1 MAFRGKPIEEA
12 INICESKDWALEFS
26 SGLPHRADMARVYE
40 TCNLTRMPH
49 NYFPAPAVPFVLNLA
64 SKNEEIRRQSMEHC
78 LLGLRLSAQADAPF
92 YAAHAGFCI
101 DPNPDEL
108 GKQLRVNVPYER
120 ETHWQLFLESV
131 QEILKTADELDTDFL
146 IENNVVAA
154 MNMYEN
160 KNPLFC
166 GDAPEMARLIG
177 DISHPR
183 LGILL
188 DTAHLKVSSNTLNFN
203 LNEAM
208 KILQPHIR
216 GIHHSDND
224 GQLDTNEKI
233 TPEYWF
239 FDYLKNYRE
248 LTHVLEVK
256 DLTSGEIERQ
266 LNLFKA
272 THVKLDTLTIN
283 KL

>member
-1 MAFRGKPIEEA
+1 MTFYISTMAFRGKPIEEA
-12 INICESKDWALEFS
+12 INICESEDWALEFS
-26 SGLPHRADMARVYE
+26 SGLAYRADMVEVYE
-40 TCNLTRMPH
+40 GCALKRMPH

-64 SKNEEIRRQSMEHC
+64 SKNEDIRKRSIEHC
-78 LLGLRLSAQADAPF
+78 RLGLRLSAQANAPF

-120 ETHWQLFLESV
+120 EIHWQLFLQSV
-131 QEILKTADELDTDFL
+131 QEILKTADELATDFL

-154 MNMYEN
+154 MNVYEN

-166 GDAPEMARLIG
+166 GDAPEMARLMS
-177 DISHPR
+177 DISDPR

-208 KILQPHIR
+208 TILQPHIK

-224 GQLDTNEKI
+224 GLLDSNEKI

-239 FDYLKNYRE
+239 FDYLKNYGE

-256 DLTSGEIERQ
+256 DLTAGEIQQQ
-266 LNLFKA
+266 LNLF
-272 THVKLDTLTIN
+272 IE
-283 KL
+283 